1 MTYPE
6 FLANPSTT
14 SPPPLV
20 TTGRLFATLQVT
32 AALSTLLVG
41 ASKFIL
47 TPMLE
52 RQTESRED
60 LHATTAARLDSIVA
74 LLEKSVSAVPP
85 PPPPNRGSRKLA
97 GDEDSDVDDPSEMFH
112 RDVGTQTFLP
122 VVPSASAAP
131 KTPPAEAQA
140 SRLESLARSLTDVK
154 DGLRSQSDGL
164 SDVKMLIDVFGD
176 DLDALTYRS
185 PGELPGYDL
194 FRGKK
199 AEPEDEMRKVRDS
212 IRRIKGALLSTRS
225 FPTSSR

>member
-20 TTGRLFATLQVT
+20 TTGRLLATLQVT

-60 LHATTAARLDSIVA
+60 LHTTTAARLDSIVA
-74 LLEKSVSAVPP
+74 LLEKSVSVV
-85 PPPPNRGSRKLA
+85 PPPPNRGGRKPA
-97 GDEDSDVDDPSEMFH
+97 CDEDSDVDDPSEMFH

-131 KTPPAEAQA
+131 KLPPAEAQA

-164 SDVKMLIDVFGD
+164 SDIKMLIDVFGD

-194 FRGKK
+194 YRGKK

-225 FPTSSR
+225 FPASSR